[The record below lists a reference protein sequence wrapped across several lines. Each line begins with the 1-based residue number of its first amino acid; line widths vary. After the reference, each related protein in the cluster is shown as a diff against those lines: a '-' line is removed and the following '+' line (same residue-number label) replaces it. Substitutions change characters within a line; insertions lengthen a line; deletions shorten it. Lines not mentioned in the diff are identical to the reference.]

1 MSFSYPDK
9 VKIATVTIDENY
21 NTEVKG
27 EYIEYPAYV
36 EQEDK
41 LWFNNN
47 GISTDPKVKIF
58 VNSDTVIEKGYYIKI
73 TELKGMTITTSN
85 MMGKER
91 KITKAEPVGVF
102 NVSHYEVEADSG
114 N

>member
-1 MSFSYPDK
+1 MSLYYPDK
-9 VKIATVTIDENY
+9 VEIATVSIDEHY

-27 EYIEYPAYV
+27 EYIEYPASV

-47 GISTDPKVKIF
+47 GISADPKMKIF
-58 VNSDTVIEKGYYIKI
+58 VNSETVIKKGYYIKV
-73 TELKGMTITTSN
+73 TELKGITITTN
-85 MMGKER
+85 DMMGKER
-91 KITKAEPVGVF
+91 KITKAEPVGAF
-102 NVSHYEVEADSG
+102 SVSHYEVEVDSG